1 MEAAGF
7 RPREFSGD
15 SLGSNAVLL
24 VGPASAG
31 ELAAHADNVRKFLAS
46 GGRLVALGLDQ
57 PAADALLPFKINLKN
72 GEHINAHFDPPD
84 FVSPFRGIG
93 PADVHCRDAP
103 VIPLLTGG
111 ATVLGDGVL
120 GAAADGNALFCQL
133 VPWQFD
139 YKNNYGLKRT
149 FRRTSCLL
157 TRLAC
162 NAGAECETPL
172 LSRLSNPPSENENAR
187 WLEGFYLDK
196 PEEWDDPYR
205 FFRW

>member
-1 MEAAGF
+1 
-7 RPREFSGD
+7 
-15 SLGSNAVLL
+15 
-24 VGPASAG
+24 
-31 ELAAHADNVRKFLAS
+31 
-46 GGRLVALGLDQ
+46 
-57 PAADALLPFKINLKN
+57 
-72 GEHINAHFDPPD
+72 
-84 FVSPFRGIG
+84 
-93 PADVHCRDAP
+93 
-103 VIPLLTGG
+103 
-111 ATVLGDGVL
+111 
-120 GAAADGNALFCQL
+120 ALFCQL

-149 FRRTSCLL
+149 FRRTSWLL

-162 NAGAECETPL
+162 NARAECETPL